1 MNSLSTSHS
10 AVQTVGNKLG
20 DRYISN
26 EQKDKVHFKF
36 CHRTYT
42 TPESIIWWVYL
53 PTLIAHLLHLEHW
66 ASLYTW

>member
-10 AVQTVGNKLG
+10 LGNKERLG
-20 DRYISN
+20 DGYISN

-53 PTLIAHLLHLEHW
+53 PTLIAHLLHLEHR